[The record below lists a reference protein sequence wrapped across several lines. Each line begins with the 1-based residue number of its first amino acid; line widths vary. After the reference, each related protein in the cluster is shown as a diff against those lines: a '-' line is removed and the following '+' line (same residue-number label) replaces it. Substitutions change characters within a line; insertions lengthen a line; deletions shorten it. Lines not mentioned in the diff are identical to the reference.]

1 MGSRTSSNGEF
12 LPVVDPATGM
22 VPTSTDFE

>member
-1 MGSRTSSNGEF
+1 MGSRASSDGEY

>member
-1 MGSRTSSNGEF
+1 MGNKASTDVEY

-22 VPTSTDFE
+22 VPTSTIFE

>member
-1 MGSRTSSNGEF
+1 MASSASTAGEY
-12 LPVVDPATGM
+12 LPVVDPATGK

>member
-1 MGSRTSSNGEF
+1 MASSTSSAGEF
-12 LPVVDPATGM
+12 LPVVDPATGK

>member
-1 MGSRTSSNGEF
+1 MSNKPTPTAEY

-22 VPTSTDFE
+22 VPTSTTFE

>member
-1 MGSRTSSNGEF
+1 MGNKVSSDGEY
-12 LPVVDPATGM
+12 LPIVDPATGL

>member
-1 MGSRTSSNGEF
+1 MGSKSNSDVEY

-22 VPTSTDFE
+22 VPTSTTFE

>member
-1 MGSRTSSNGEF
+1 MGNRTNANGEY

-22 VPTSTDFE
+22 VPTSTEFE

>member
-1 MGSRTSSNGEF
+1 MGNRANSDNEY

-22 VPTSTDFE
+22 VPTSTTFE

>member
-1 MGSRTSSNGEF
+1 MGSRSTSDGEY